1 MKFSKEIIQ
10 TQDGSFT
17 IRINDLKE
25 TYHSKSGA
33 ITESNFVYIEAG
45 LNYWFTQHSDSQC
58 RVLELGYGTG
68 LMTYLSFL
76 ECEKKLQTVDYVS
89 LEAYPL
95 KEEQLKSLEYTPFFE
110 DLDPKIN
117 FDIFSCLDWEMAQK
131 LSDHFSLTKHK
142 IRFEEFEANRLF
154 DLIYYDAFGSHAQ
167 AELWEPQWVEKCFR
181 LLNSG
186 GVWVSYCAK
195 GSVRRGLEEAGF
207 QVSRLPG
214 PPGKREM
221 LRAVK
226 P

>member
-1 MKFSKEIIQ
+1 MEFSKEKIK

-17 IRINDLKE
+17 FKIDDLKE

-45 LNYWFTQHSDSQC
+45 LNYWFKQYPKSPCH
-58 RVLELGYGTG
+58 VLELGYGTG
-68 LMTYLSFL
+68 LMSYLSFL
-76 ECEKKLQTVDYVS
+76 ESEKKKLNVDYVS

-95 KEEQLKSLEYTPFFE
+95 TEEQLKSLGYTSFFK
-110 DLDPKIN
+110 DISPKIN
-117 FDIFSCLDWEMAQK
+117 FDTFSCLKWGTPQK
-131 LSDHFSLTKHK
+131 LSQHFSFIKHK
-142 IRFEEFEANRLF
+142 IHFENFEANTFF

-167 AELWEPQWVEKCFR
+167 PELWEPQWMKKCFK
-181 LLNSG
+181 LLNPG
-186 GVWVSYCAK
+186 GIWVSYCAK